1 MTDRQGVRRGRP
13 RDSAV
18 DRRVLD
24 AAWELLHAKGL
35 EGLKVDEVA
44 ERAGAAKTTVYRRWP
59 TKDHLTVALAARIL
73 GEVPIADTG
82 NLRAD
87 LTGFAAALADNLNR
101 LRLAGNPA
109 SGPSAGLAAEL
120 AAASARHADI
130 GELVRA
136 GFAARHQ
143 LAQARLRRAR
153 DAEGL
158 RADLDP
164 EVLIDQVA
172 GPVWYRVLVT
182 GAPVGRSYAERLVT
196 AVLDGAFSPRE

>member
-1 MTDRQGVRRGRP
+1 MTDRRGRP
-13 RDSAV
+13 RDSTV

-24 AAWELLHAKGL
+24 AAWELLHDKGL
-35 EGLKVDEVA
+35 ESLKVDEVA

-59 TKDHLTVALAARIL
+59 TKDHLLVALAARIL

-87 LTGFAAALADNLNR
+87 LTGFAAALADSLNR

-109 SGPSAGLAAEL
+109 GGPSAGLAAEL
-120 AAASARHADI
+120 AAATARHPDI

-136 GFAARHQ
+136 GFSARHQ

-158 RADLDP
+158 RADIDP

-182 GAPVGRSYAERLVT
+182 GAPVGRSYAGRLVT

>member
-1 MTDRQGVRRGRP
+1 MTDRQGGRRGRP

-120 AAASARHADI
+120 AAATARHPDI
-130 GELVRA
+130 GEFVRA

-143 LAQARLRRAR
+143 LAKARLRRAR